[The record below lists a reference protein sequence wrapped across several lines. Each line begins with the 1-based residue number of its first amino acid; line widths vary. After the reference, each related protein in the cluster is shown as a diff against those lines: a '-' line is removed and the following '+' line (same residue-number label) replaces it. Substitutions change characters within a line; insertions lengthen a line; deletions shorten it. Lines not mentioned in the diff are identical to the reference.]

1 MQLQQWLHQAG
12 SLLSAL
18 PDNPQHEARLL
29 LCKVLEC
36 SNSYLYTYP
45 ERKLTAA
52 QLDTLTE
59 LLQRR
64 CEGEPLAYIFG
75 QWQFYGLDLAVAPC
89 TLIPRAD
96 TEILVEHVLS
106 LALPTDAKVL
116 DLGTG
121 TGAIALALASE
132 RPSWQVT
139 AVDFHSEAVAL
150 AQQNAKA
157 LHLTNVQITQSDWF
171 SALANE
177 QFALIVSN
185 PPYIEESDPHLSALR
200 YEPLSA
206 LVAPMQGLADIQHII
221 QQAPAYLLADGWLWL
236 EHGYNQADAVQALLQ
251 QAGFTQV
258 ASVKDYGNNWR
269 ITGGCWSNANSSSA

>member
-12 SLLSAL
+12 SLLSVSS
-18 PDNPQHEARLL
+18 DNPQHEARLL
-29 LCKVLEC
+29 LCKVLDC

-45 ERKLTAA
+45 ERELTTA
-52 QLDTLTE
+52 QIDTLAE

-64 CEGEPLAYIFG
+64 CQGEPLAYIFG

-96 TEILVEHVLS
+96 TEILVEHALS
-106 LALPTDAKVL
+106 LALPADVKVL

-132 RPSWQVT
+132 RPNWQLT
-139 AVDFHSEAVAL
+139 AVDFQPEAVAL
-150 AQQNAKA
+150 ALQNSKA
-157 LHLTNVQITQSDWF
+157 LHLTNVKIKQSDWF
-171 SALANE
+171 SALTTE

-185 PPYIEESDPHLSALR
+185 PPYIEESDPHLSALG

-206 LVAPMQGLADIQHII
+206 LVAPAQGLADIQHII
-221 QQAPAYLLADGWLWL
+221 KHAPAYLLPGGWLWL
-236 EHGYNQADAVQALLQ
+236 EHGYNQADAVQVLLQ
-251 QAGFTQV
+251 QAGFLQV

-269 ITGGCWSNANSSSA
+269 ITGGCWPIA